1 MISIFC
7 AAVYLF
13 IIQYPGK
20 KVRHT
25 SLVYHMQIMADRRKS
40 TVDRRKSTFDGAN
53 EKPESATER
62 GSIWIPLNPTA
73 KHDDPFGKKFKMTR
87 SDNLFV
93 QMGTRFEELTVKRI
107 YIEDS
112 ISFLAP
118 YKELQDNRRSIYYG
132 QPKMST
138 PYPSGP

>member
-1 MISIFC
+1 
-7 AAVYLF
+7 
-13 IIQYPGK
+13 
-20 KVRHT
+20 
-25 SLVYHMQIMADRRKS
+25 MADRRKS
-40 TVDRRKSTFDGAN
+40 VFDRRKSTFDSAN

-62 GSIWIPLNPTA
+62 GSIWIPSNPTA
-73 KHDDPFGKKFKMTR
+73 KHDDPFGKRFKMTR

-132 QPKMST
+132 QPKMLLLILLARDGEYCLVLVMNASVHIYFVM
-138 PYPSGP
+138 PLKYGFFS

>member
-1 MISIFC
+1 
-7 AAVYLF
+7 
-13 IIQYPGK
+13 
-20 KVRHT
+20 
-25 SLVYHMQIMADRRKS
+25 MA
-40 TVDRRKSTFDGAN
+40 DRRKSTFDGAN

>member
-1 MISIFC
+1 MS
-7 AAVYLF
+7 
-13 IIQYPGK
+13 
-20 KVRHT
+20 
-25 SLVYHMQIMADRRKS
+25 SLLNDQNSLIDKMCVQDIVDVSRKLVKGVPMA
-40 TVDRRKSTFDGAN
+40 TPIFDGAN